1 LAREIEFGFGKWCGD
16 MALMDRFLTLYT
28 CSSHREVTIDF
39 VLLRSTVGGPREW
52 NVTFVCKFN
61 DWELDVVVEFFKLL
75 TSFYV
80 TNERLDGLRWKP
92 RKNGVFD
99 SRSFYYVLNDRPGV
113 LFPWKS
119 ILGG

>member
-1 LAREIEFGFGKWCGD
+1 
-16 MALMDRFLTLYT
+16 M
-28 CSSHREVTIDF
+28 
-39 VLLRSTVGGPREW
+39 
-52 NVTFVCKFN
+52 CKFN

-75 TSFYV
+75 TSFSV

-99 SRSFYYVLNDRPGV
+99 SHSFYYVLNDRPGV